1 MTTFTDHEVATLTE
15 RLNRLESAERAR
27 ELTAH
32 YAHCLDVKDFDAL
45 AGLFTEDAV
54 LHAGPDTFTGR
65 TAVMDFF
72 RHAIE
77 VVDPSVKKHLMA
89 NPRVTH
95 SATGEVRIDSYFLY
109 TAIGEASVL
118 GWGSYADVVRIG
130 EGDVARFS
138 EKRITV
144 DVAADVREG
153 WAKP

>member
-1 MTTFTDHEVATLTE
+1 MTTFTDREVAALTE
-15 RLNRLESAERAR
+15 RLNRLETAERAR

-32 YAHCLDVKDFDAL
+32 YALCLDRKDFEAL

-54 LHAGPDTFTGR
+54 LHAGPDTCTGHA
-65 TAVMDFF
+65 AVMAFF
-72 RHAIE
+72 HSAIE

-95 SATGEVRIDSYFLY
+95 TAPDEVRVDSYFLY

-130 EGDVARFS
+130 EDGMARFS